1 MKKLFIGILM
11 VIMVLSFSSCMMM
24 MPGHMTGAMQGS
36 HNHELS
42 TEKIDP
48 VCGKQVGEVS
58 TFTYEYQG
66 NIYYFDSEQ
75 CLSVFKNDPDHF
87 LKESDKVT
95 HMKPW
100 AKAGIIGGGVVMTAM
115 MVLMLTRGF

>member
-1 MKKLFIGILM
+1 MKKFFIGILM
-11 VIMVLSFSSCMMM
+11 VVIVTTFSSCMMM

-36 HNHELS
+36 HNHGLS

-58 TFTYEYQG
+58 VFTYEYQG
-66 NIYYFDSEQ
+66 NRYYFDSEQ
-75 CLSVFKNDPDHF
+75 CLSVFKNNPDHF
-87 LKESDKVT
+87 LHESDKAT

-100 AKAGIIGGGVVMTAM
+100 VKVGIIGGGVVMTAM